1 MAEIDVKALFAT
13 TKERISK
20 ELFKGIANRIPLLSE
35 IKDSGNLE
43 EVVDGGRSFSEPS
56 IVGDSAAT
64 GAYVG
69 TDVLDVTQ
77 QGGIDKFQYTPAFAF
92 SSIFMAGTEL
102 AMNAG
107 DQAAVKLL
115 TARTEQAKDS
125 LYNCLDAYLCG
136 LNNTIPTVAGVAYAN
151 QGNWLGLQDIV
162 ADTPTSTIL
171 GTGID
176 RSTAA
181 NIKTKNQVDTVSIAS
196 STAWNTSNAGRIE
209 MTNLYLLC
217 SFGNEKP
224 SLCLMTR
231 TLFQAYSISL
241 QANERFVDIQNKAG
255 GGYPHLVFMVNC
267 KVAYGD
273 ALLAGHFYMINPKYL
288 QFKVLRE
295 KNFKVS
301 DFVPAFNADVER
313 SLITVGG
320 QLTTGGPRYNGVYTG
335 GGF

>member
-1 MAEIDVKALFAT
+1 MSEIDIKALFAT
-13 TKERISK
+13 TKERISQ

-56 IVGDSAAT
+56 IVGDSNAV

-69 TDVLDVTQ
+69 TDTLDVAQ
-77 QGGIDKFQYTPAFAF
+77 QGGIDKFQFTPAFAYA
-92 SSIFMAGTEL
+92 SIFMAGTEL

-125 LYNCLDAYLCG
+125 LYNCIDAYLCG
-136 LNNTIPTVAGVAYAN
+136 LNNTSPNVAGLAYPN
-151 QGNWLGLQDIV
+151 QGNWLGLQDIIS
-162 ADTPTSTIL
+162 DTNTTTIF

-176 RSTAA
+176 RSTTA
-181 NIKTKNQVDTVSIAS
+181 NAKTRNQVDSTSIAS
-196 STAWNTSNAGRIE
+196 ATAWNTSNAGRTM
-209 MTNLYLLC
+209 MTNLYLAC

-224 SLCLMTR
+224 TLGIMTR
-231 TLFQAYSISL
+231 TLFSAYNISL
-241 QANERFVDIQNKAG
+241 QANERFVDIQSKAG
-255 GGYPHLVFMVNC
+255 GGFPHLVFMVNV
-267 KVAYGD
+267 KMAYSD
-273 ALLAGHFYMINPKYL
+273 SVLNGHMYFINPKYL

-301 DFVPAFNADVER
+301 DFIPAFAADVER

-320 QLTTGGPRYNGVYTG
+320 QLTTGAPRYNGVYTG